1 MSQLRSFKESR
12 MVNPASR
19 QIVDKRNRS
28 IFKNFKS
35 KVPEN
40 YCAHLVE
47 VANVFAEFTLFCEQS
62 FPDSRANAR
71 LQNWSPCHGFS
82 EPKRGDRFCLSAKQ
96 TEQFV
101 SSIRTIAAFSEP
113 LFEDLNLKAAMERKG
128 YDYEASNQHLVD
140 NPKHFGNEELS
151 ALLIYAEWILS
162 GYDHFRFYNFDIVS
176 LKRLVAKDFVQIVS
190 RLAKPEPDYSILPNN
205 VIGSKEERFAWAAL
219 RFVDKTFR
227 RNQDPVDAGRVVTQ
241 QSFGETCNLSQSD
254 VSRILSNGPPC
265 VLQGLIPLRG
275 VSLCQYLTSLSFE
288 YVARINSS
296 IKAVDLFWDRD
307 KFEIERTFS
316 DCRRLE

>member
-1 MSQLRSFKESR
+1 
-12 MVNPASR
+12 MVNAASR

-28 IFKNFKS
+28 IFKKFKS
-35 KVPEN
+35 QVPVSYRE
-40 YCAHLVE
+40 HLIE
-47 VANVFAEFTLFCEQS
+47 VSNVFAEFTQFCEKN
-62 FPDSRANAR
+62 FPDSRENAR
-71 LQNWSPCHGFS
+71 LQNWRLWHGFS
-82 EPKRGDRFCLSAKQ
+82 EPKRANRFCLSAKQ

-101 SSIRTIAAFSEP
+101 SSMRTLAPFSVP
-113 LFEDLNLKAAMERKG
+113 LVEDLNLKAAMESKG
-128 YDYEASNQHLVD
+128 YDYEAPNQHLVD
-140 NPKHFGNEELS
+140 NPKYFGNEELS

-162 GYDHFRFYNFDIVS
+162 GYDHFRFYDFDIVN

-190 RLAKPEPDYSILPNN
+190 RLTKPEPDYSMLPNN

-265 VLQGLIPLRG
+265 VLQDLIPLRG

-288 YVARINSS
+288 YVARINNS
-296 IKAVDLFWDRD
+296 IKAVDLFRDRD